1 MSTVWTST
9 AATSRARDFQGSHAE
24 IVYDNDV
31 FASLHEVRAEWA
43 PMNPQPP
50 VTTVLPSGGS
60 REKLAVEIAERPRH
74 VRSGE
79 SAEHKAA
86 TARTHPPLQLLVVE
100 QLPDPGGQS
109 TRVVRWHQEARLARD
124 HRFADATD
132 IGRDDRLL
140 GKKCLEHRQGES
152 FEAGGQDEDVERT
165 HVRSDLVAP
174 PGPDGSIGHAQA
186 SRQTLQLL
194 AILSVTDDD
203 NRRILDVAHRPQKNV
218 ETF

>member
-1 MSTVWTST
+1 
-9 AATSRARDFQGSHAE
+9 
-24 IVYDNDV
+24 
-31 FASLHEVRAEWA
+31 
-43 PMNPQPP
+43 
-50 VTTVLPSGGS
+50 
-60 REKLAVEIAERPRH
+60 
-74 VRSGE
+74 
-79 SAEHKAA
+79 
-86 TARTHPPLQLLVVE
+86 
-100 QLPDPGGQS
+100 QLPDPGSQS

-124 HRFADATD
+124 HRFTDATD

-186 SRQTLQLL
+186 SRQTLELI

-203 NRRILDVAHRPQKNV
+203 NRRIVDVAHRPQKNV
-218 ETF
+218 ETLLESEPSDRSDNRPGGQPGSRTYLEVGHAVMDRSDRARPETDQFLDLARRPHADSDVAVDRSRRNSLR